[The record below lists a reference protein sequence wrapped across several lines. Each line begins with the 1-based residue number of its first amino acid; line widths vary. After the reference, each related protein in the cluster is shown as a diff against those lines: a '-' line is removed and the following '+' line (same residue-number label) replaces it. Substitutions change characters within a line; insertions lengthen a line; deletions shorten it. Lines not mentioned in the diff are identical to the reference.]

1 MFRPEATL
9 QDLIQRERRLSG
21 YRSRTAYEPCLHCG
35 TLVSGS
41 HSCPVLDGRG
51 ARDLARVRLFLLALS
66 LWLARKAES
75 KSRSKS
81 NVRRFGLL
89 RRSA

>member
-1 MFRPEATL
+1 MSRPEATL
-9 QDLIQRERRLSG
+9 QDLIRRYRQQSG
-21 YRSRTAYEPCLHCG
+21 HKTRIAYEPCQHCG

-51 ARDLARVRLFLLALS
+51 ARDLVRVRLFILALS

>member
-1 MFRPEATL
+1 MRSEATL
-9 QDLIQRERRLSG
+9 QDLIRRYRQQSG
-21 YRSRTAYEPCLHCG
+21 HQTRIAYEPCQHCG

-51 ARDLARVRLFLLALS
+51 ARDLARVRMFILALS
-66 LWLARKAES
+66 LWLARQDLAK
-75 KSRSKS
+75 RS

-89 RRSA
+89 RKSA